1 MANLVYEGVR
11 TVGDKVAT
19 LSRHVSGGSDSC
31 TGNEDSFEELSLDA
45 LPVASFLRYFL
56 FLLSCIFK

>member
-1 MANLVYEGVR
+1 MYEGVR

-31 TGNEDSFEELSLDA
+31 TGNEDSFEELSLEDTKFTS
-45 LPVASFLRYFL
+45 ASFLRYGV
-56 FLLSCIFK
+56 SHYISV

>member
-1 MANLVYEGVR
+1 MYEGVR

-31 TGNEDSFEELSLDA
+31 TGNDDSFEELSLEA
-45 LPVASFLRYFL
+45 VPAPSFLRYVF
-56 FLLSCIFK
+56 